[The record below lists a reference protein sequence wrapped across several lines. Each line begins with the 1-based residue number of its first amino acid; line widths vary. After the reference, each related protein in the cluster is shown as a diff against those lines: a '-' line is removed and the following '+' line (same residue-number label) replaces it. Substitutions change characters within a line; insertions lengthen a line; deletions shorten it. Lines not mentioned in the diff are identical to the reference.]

1 MLIKSN
7 SNIIIKLIV
16 LIISM
21 HGLAGGGVL
30 PHFRLVVGWEID
42 AHALARVPMKS
53 ALIHVEKG
61 LSQMH

>member
-7 SNIIIKLIV
+7 SKIIIKLIV

-21 HGLAGGGVL
+21 HGLAGGGD
-30 PHFRLVVGWEID
+30 FRLVVGWEID
-42 AHALARVPMKS
+42 AHALARVPMKL